1 MASTTPWRL
10 HADYMETCNCDFGC
24 PCNFNGFPT
33 GGRCE
38 TLIGYHIRAG
48 RYGETSLDGLDFI
61 YAASWPRAI
70 HEGNGT
76 ACVYI
81 TEKTSQEQR
90 QAISDIAYGRAGGGG
105 PFTLFSQ
112 TMRYVLDP
120 QFVPIE
126 MTVAGKKS
134 RFTIPG
140 VLEVGLAPFTDPVSG
155 EEHDVEVHLA
165 KGFIWRVAQGAK
177 TAVMKILTPNLHFDH
192 SGKNAFYAVVEYQGP

>member
-1 MASTTPWRL
+1 MASTTPWRV

-38 TLIGYHIRAG
+38 ALVGYHIRAG
-48 RYGETSLDGLDFI
+48 RYGETSLDSLDFI

-76 ACVYI
+76 VCVYI
-81 TEKTSQEQR
+81 TDQASPEQR
-90 QAISDIAYGRAGGGG
+90 RAISEIAYGRVGGSGY
-105 PFTLFSQ
+105 FALFSQ

-134 RFTIPG
+134 RFAIPN
-140 VLEVGLAPFTDPVSG
+140 VLEVSLASFTDPVSG
-155 EEHDVEVHLA
+155 EEHDVEVHVP
-165 KGFIWRVAQGAK
+165 KGFIWRVAQGAR

-192 SGKNAFYAVVEYQGP
+192 SGKNAFYAVVEHQGP